1 MNDDT
6 DKQTANNGSTASSP
20 PSGSDGRDDAGRF
33 ASGNPGGPGRPAGAP
48 NKVTASM
55 RDLVERSVHERHPDG
70 ALAWLNSL
78 PDAVFVR
85 LAEKLLPRDSQLEVP
100 TRDYQINI
108 IKYGD
113 LPADQRS
120 LREAPDDGEAKP
132 PSLT

>member
-55 RDLVERSVHERHPDG
+55 RDLVERSLHERHPDG

-78 PDAVFVR
+78 PDSLFVR
-85 LAEKLLPRDSQLEVP
+85 LAEKLLPRDQPLEEVSGG
-100 TRDYQINI
+100 YQIQI
-108 IKYGD
+108 IHYGD
-113 LPADQRS
+113 RQAYQRS
-120 LREAPDDGEAKP
+120 LREAPDDGEAQP